1 MPLPYVL
8 LLWEKEY
15 LKPPNMHLYMIWKR
29 HSMIYCSC
37 ASCDEKSLPIIP
49 HPGSRWNRWPAPLY
63 PWWPGCSLVMC
74 LQRSGREKHGEAR
87 WHPWGQRSMT
97 FLSVC
102 HFKTKAQTWH
112 TRWKAGCYNIGRC
125 DFTPSVIIY
134 YLTFFQEWQS
144 CIHHLCILKHM
155 ACVSLQELNS

>member
-1 MPLPYVL
+1 MYRPTDLVLTLASMFNYIVTMPLPYVL

-15 LKPPNMHLYMIWKR
+15 LKPPNMHLYMIWNR

-102 HFKTKAQTWH
+102 HFKTKAQTRAH
-112 TRWKAGCYNIGRC
+112 T
-125 DFTPSVIIY
+125 
-134 YLTFFQEWQS
+134 
-144 CIHHLCILKHM
+144 LKSWM
-155 ACVSLQELNS
+155 L